1 MKRLLCSAA
10 LLVSA
15 CATAPATSEADRPEW
30 AFVIHGGAGNIP
42 ASERVPERWAL
53 YEADLAAAMDAGT
66 AVLKTGG
73 SSLDAVEAATVILED
88 SPLFNAGRGAVFTNA
103 ETNELDASIMDGRD
117 RNAGAVA
124 GVTRTKNPI
133 RLARRVMEESP
144 HVFMAGNGA
153 DTYSREQALEQVDP
167 SYFRTERR
175 LQSLRRAQDRASVPD
190 YNWKFGTVGAVALDT
205 AGNLAAGT
213 STGGMT
219 NKRWGRVGDVPVI
232 GAGTYA
238 DNNSCAVS
246 ATGHGEYF
254 IRVGVARTVC
264 ARMEMLGEDLQT
276 ASDATMAEVGALGG
290 DGGIIAIDSAGNIR
304 WSHNSPTM
312 YRASE
317 SSIRAREIG
326 ID

>member
-1 MKRLLCSAA
+1 MLRLLPLAI
-10 LLVSA
+10 LLAS
-15 CATAPATSEADRPEW
+15 CATTPADTATDLPEW
-30 AFVIHGGAGNIP
+30 AFIIHGGAGNIP
-42 ASERVPERWAL
+42 ASERAPERWAL
-53 YEADLAAAMDAGT
+53 YRADLDAAMEAGT
-66 AVLKTGG
+66 DILKSGG
-73 SSLDAVEAATVILED
+73 TSLDAIEAAIVILED
-88 SPLFNAGRGAVFTNA
+88 SPQFNAGRGAVFTNA
-103 ETNELDASIMDGRD
+103 ETNELDASVMDGRD

-124 GVTRTKNPI
+124 GVTKTKNPI
-133 RLARRVMEESP
+133 LLARRVMEQSP
-144 HVFMAGNGA
+144 HVMMAGNGA
-153 DTYSREQALEQVDP
+153 DTYSREQGLEQVDP
-167 SYFRTERR
+167 DYFRTERR
-175 LQSLRRAQDRASVPD
+175 LQSLRRAQDRAALPD
-190 YNWKFGTVGAVALDT
+190 YNWKFGTVGAVALDS

-238 DNNSCAVS
+238 DNRSCAVS

-276 ASDATMAEVGALGG
+276 ASDATMSEVGELGG
-290 DGGIIAIDSAGNIR
+290 DGGIIAIDNVGNIR